1 VEDASAVVKVR
12 TALLERDEALR
23 KAREDLAGARVVASE
38 WEAEVATT
46 RTHLQQDHVT
56 LEGARAWQS
65 QVEEKAKEVEQLR
78 TSLADKVASLASTE
92 EQLRQERDAC
102 QQADAQLQQE
112 RTALAEARAALERE
126 HLAREEA
133 QGHLQQERVAL
144 EGAQAT
150 LKQRDEEVS
159 RLDAELTQLSV
170 SLVDQRQAIE
180 EQEAMVLSL
189 QQATEAARKGFGE
202 ETCQS

>member
-1 VEDASAVVKVR
+1 V
-12 TALLERDEALR
+12 
-23 KAREDLAGARVVASE
+23 
-38 WEAEVATT
+38 
-46 RTHLQQDHVT
+46 
-56 LEGARAWQS
+56 
-65 QVEEKAKEVEQLR
+65 
-78 TSLADKVASLASTE
+78 
-92 EQLRQERDAC
+92 
-102 QQADAQLQQE
+102 
-112 RTALAEARAALERE
+112 
-126 HLAREEA
+126 
-133 QGHLQQERVAL
+133 
-144 EGAQAT
+144 QAT